1 MRGPGCLCAL
11 GQLLLPP
18 HRLSLQGGDTQ
29 SGQQS
34 PEMLQARLSPPF
46 ISPVSLST
54 ASGEGRQQGWLC
66 PDCPGKDLFPTGSQ
80 RVTCPHSCK
89 CLFLKSS
96 LLQPGSWP
104 FLLPSSPH
112 SSGLCS
118 PIPCSCIALSFTR
131 SLQLVARALEQQS
144 QDALLASIFI
154 VLCKDSN
161 WGLC

>member
-1 MRGPGCLCAL
+1 MCPGAAPASSPQAL
-11 GQLLLPP
+11 SAGWGHTEWAAKP
-18 HRLSLQGGDTQ
+18 RDA
-29 SGQQS
+29 SGQIE
-34 PEMLQARLSPPF
+34 P
-46 ISPVSLST
+46 SLYFPSE
-54 ASGEGRQQGWLC
+54 SKHSLRRGRQQGCLC

-118 PIPCSCIALSFTR
+118 PVPCSCIALSFTR